1 MVCLFHLCHATNKL
15 EIGPPRS
22 NSVATTFNCRTYY
35 TNFFLKCIQL
45 CFIIRNKKVA
55 TLYRIW
61 LTQDQIL
68 MIAMKGHFVNEVY
81 GKWDTVGA
89 IWNKIL
95 LSCHFMSYVTFFPAS
110 VLRIYIPHIT
120 FPQVMKLD
128 VVSR

>member
-22 NSVATTFNCRTYY
+22 NQVATTFNCRTYY
-35 TNFFLKCIQL
+35 TKFLLICTWFSIL
-45 CFIIRNKKVA
+45 IISRKRA
-55 TLYRIW
+55 TLYRIC

-95 LSCHFMSYVTFFPAS
+95 LLCHFTSYVTFFPAS
-110 VLRIYIPHIT
+110 ILWIYIPLTT
-120 FPQVMKLD
+120 FPKVMKLN